1 MKNEKRF
8 VKYDKE
14 LHIEAYWFQGIL
26 QKFPQHFHEY
36 YVIGFVEK
44 SGLRH
49 MCYDNVDY
57 YITAGD
63 VLLFNYCVPH
73 NCEPMDNDLL
83 DLRCLNI
90 KSEIMSQAMQELTGS
105 RELPLFA
112 SPVLRG
118 DELTASLLR
127 ELHQM
132 IMQEVENL
140 AKEEV
145 FYFLLEQLVAAGISK
160 LPVEPKA
167 PPIRK
172 VTEYLLEHYTEKVRL
187 EELAAVA
194 LMNKY
199 SLLRLFTKTEGI
211 TPYRYLETIRIGKAK
226 ELLAR
231 GMEPAEVAL
240 MTGFTDQSHFSKFFK
255 EVIGLTPGQY
265 RAIF

>member
-14 LHIEAYWFQGIL
+14 LQIEAYWFQGIL

-36 YVIGFVEK
+36 YVLGFVEK

-63 VLLFNYCVPH
+63 VLLFNPCVPH

-90 KSEIMSQAMQELTGS
+90 KPEIMSQFMQELTGS
-105 RELPLFA
+105 EEVPLFA

-118 DELTASLLR
+118 DELSGSLLR

-132 IMQEVENL
+132 IMQEREDL
-140 AKEEV
+140 AKEET

-160 LPVEPKA
+160 TSIEAKA
-167 PPIRK
+167 PPVRR
-172 VTEYLLEHYTEKVRL
+172 VTEHLLGHYTEKVTL

-194 LMNKY
+194 CMNKY

-211 TPYRYLETIRIGKAK
+211 TIVTWK
-226 ELLAR
+226 
-231 GMEPAEVAL
+231 
-240 MTGFTDQSHFSKFFK
+240 Q
-255 EVIGLTPGQY
+255 
-265 RAIF
+265 

>member
-14 LHIEAYWFQGIL
+14 LQIEAYWFQGIL

-36 YVIGFVEK
+36 YVLGFVEK

-63 VLLFNYCVPH
+63 VLLFNPCVPH

-90 KSEIMSQAMQELTGS
+90 KPEIMSQFMQELTGS
-105 RELPLFA
+105 EEVPLFA

-118 DELTASLLR
+118 DELSGSLLR

-132 IMQEVENL
+132 I
-140 AKEEV
+140 
-145 FYFLLEQLVAAGISK
+145 LLEQLVAAGISK
-160 LPVEPKA
+160 TSIEAKA
-167 PPIRK
+167 PPVRR
-172 VTEYLLEHYTEKVRL
+172 VTEHLLGHYTEKVTL

-194 LMNKY
+194 CMNKY

-226 ELLAR
+226 ELLAQDL
-231 GMEPAEVAL
+231 EPAEVAL
-240 MTGFTDQSHFSKFFK
+240 MTGFSDQSHFSKFFK

-265 RAIF
+265 RNIFKVKQ